1 MHEARGSAALFL
13 VEKSVNSSAEENGRM
28 DPIELVIIGII
39 VVVIVVMGP
48 KRIPEL
54 ARALGSAKKEFN
66 AGAASTPVSTTAT
79 MSSEQKGGGDD
90 LMVAARKLGISTEG
104 KTREQISAEIVRK
117 TAGT

>member
-1 MHEARGSAALFL
+1 
-13 VEKSVNSSAEENGRM
+13 M

-39 VVVIVVMGP
+39 IVVVVVMGP

-66 AGAASTPVSTTAT
+66 AGAAATPQATGAGMAGATAG
-79 MSSEQKGGGDD
+79 EDD

>member
-1 MHEARGSAALFL
+1 
-13 VEKSVNSSAEENGRM
+13 M

-66 AGAASTPVSTTAT
+66 AGAASTPVSTTAG
-79 MSSEQKGGGDD
+79 MAEGPMAGGQMGGDD

>member
-1 MHEARGSAALFL
+1 
-13 VEKSVNSSAEENGRM
+13 M
-28 DPIELVIIGII
+28 DPLELLIIG
-39 VVVIVVMGP
+39 VVVVVFILMGP
-48 KRIPEL
+48 KKIPEL

-66 AGAASTPVSTTAT
+66 AGSQAGTAGGTMAASPGSAA
-79 MSSEQKGGGDD
+79 EDD

>member
-1 MHEARGSAALFL
+1 
-13 VEKSVNSSAEENGRM
+13 M

-39 VVVIVVMGP
+39 IVVFVVMGP
-48 KRIPEL
+48 KKIPEL
-54 ARALGSAKKEFN
+54 ARALGSARKEFE
-66 AGAASTPVSTTAT
+66 AGAAAPASAAASTAS
-79 MSSEQKGGGDD
+79 MGEDD

>member
-1 MHEARGSAALFL
+1 
-13 VEKSVNSSAEENGRM
+13 M
-28 DPIELVIIGII
+28 DPLELVIIGII

-66 AGAASTPVSTTAT
+66 AGAASTPDAT
-79 MSSEQKGGGDD
+79 SASAASAQMGGDD

>member
-1 MHEARGSAALFL
+1 
-13 VEKSVNSSAEENGRM
+13 M
-28 DPIELVIIGII
+28 DPLELVIIGII
-39 VVVIVVMGP
+39 IVVIVVMGP

-66 AGAASTPVSTTAT
+66 AGAQSVPEASTAAVGTQ
-79 MSSEQKGGGDD
+79 MGGDD

>member
-1 MHEARGSAALFL
+1 MALD
-13 VEKSVNSSAEENGRM
+13 S
-28 DPIELVIIGII
+28 PIELLIVA
-39 VVVIVVMGP
+39 VVVIVFLWQGP
-48 KRIPEL
+48 QKIPLL

-66 AGAASTPVSTTAT
+66 EGAKSPASTSMMSTPDAQNG
-79 MSSEQKGGGDD
+79 ED

>member
-1 MHEARGSAALFL
+1 
-13 VEKSVNSSAEENGRM
+13 M

-66 AGAASTPVSTTAT
+66 AGAASPTGSTTA
-79 MSSEQKGGGDD
+79 MAVDGQQMGGDD

>member
-1 MHEARGSAALFL
+1 
-13 VEKSVNSSAEENGRM
+13 M

-39 VVVIVVMGP
+39 IVVVVVMGP

-66 AGAASTPVSTTAT
+66 AGAAAPTQTSSVSMAGAG
-79 MSSEQKGGGDD
+79 MAEDD

>member
-1 MHEARGSAALFL
+1 
-13 VEKSVNSSAEENGRM
+13 M
-28 DPIELVIIGII
+28 DPIELVIIG
-39 VVVIVVMGP
+39 VIVVIIVFMGP

-66 AGAASTPVSTTAT
+66 AGAQPGPSVATATPVH
-79 MSSEQKGGGDD
+79 SEAGEDD

-104 KTREQISAEIVRK
+104 KTREQISSEIVRK

>member
-1 MHEARGSAALFL
+1 
-13 VEKSVNSSAEENGRM
+13 M

-39 VVVIVVMGP
+39 IVIFVVMGP
-48 KRIPEL
+48 KKIPEL
-54 ARALGSAKKEFN
+54 ARALGSAKKEFQEGAQTPVMSSTAAT
-66 AGAASTPVSTTAT
+66 AGAS
-79 MSSEQKGGGDD
+79 MGEDD